1 MAISQ
6 SRYVDIKTQLEPSAV
21 INRKELIARF
31 FTSSD
36 VLSTDEIVEFMNTDE
51 VLARFGNN
59 SNEYKIANKYFS
71 YISKTSISPR
81 KISFANFHKNARA
94 AFLRATQFS
103 TLEALKAITAGS
115 FKLTLNSV
123 TATVSGVDLSA
134 ATDYASVAS
143 TVQTAIRTVEGWSS
157 ATVEFIASK
166 GFKLTAGTAGAAVIG
181 YAEDIDTGTIASL
194 LGWTVGKQP
203 QLSNGAAAETVLAAF
218 QRVVNVNNNFG
229 SFAFVD
235 SLTTEEITSL
245 AQYNHSLNVQYMYSV
260 GVNSVNYSTIQAAV
274 ANFDGVALSY
284 NDNDSEF
291 AAFMPMAIMA
301 ATDYDAPNGVVNFM
315 FTQFATETPSVYTD
329 TMANTLDAIKVNYY
343 GQTQSTGQNISFY
356 QRGYLQGSISDM
368 GVYSNEIWL
377 KSAMA
382 TLALSL
388 FIDRNQISANK
399 AGIGI
404 MRAALQSVIDEAIT
418 NGTISAE
425 KELSQRQKVVIG
437 QLTNDAEAWRQVQ
450 QAGYWLDVKIVQVEV
465 RGVLEYHLQYTL
477 IYGKGDSIRKISGL
491 DVLI

>member
-6 SRYVDIKTQLEPSAV
+6 SRYVDIKTQIEPKAV
-21 INRKELIARF
+21 INRKELIGRF

-36 VLSTDEIVEFMNTDE
+36 VLSSDEIVEYTSIDE
-51 VLARFGNN
+51 VLERFGTS

-81 KISFANFHKNARA
+81 KISFANIHLSARA

-103 TLEALKAITAGS
+103 TLADLKAVTSGS
-115 FKLTLNSV
+115 FQLTLDGV

-143 TVQTAIRTVEGWSS
+143 TLQTAIRTVEGWSS

-166 GFKLTAGTAGAAVIG
+166 GFKLTSGTAGASVIG
-181 YAEDIDTGTIASL
+181 YAQDIDTGTIASL
-194 LGWTVGKQP
+194 LGWTLAKAP
-203 QLSNGAAAETVLAAF
+203 QLSNGADAETPLAAF

-229 SFAFVD
+229 SFAFID
-235 SLTTEEITSL
+235 TLTTEQITSL
-245 AQYNHSLNVQYMYSV
+245 AEYNHGLNVQYVFSI
-260 GVNSVNYSTIQAAV
+260 GVNSVNYTAIQAAV
-274 ANFDGVALSY
+274 KNFDGVALTY
-284 NDNDSEF
+284 NDNDTEF

-301 ATDYDAPNGVVNFM
+301 ATDYDAPNGVVNYM
-315 FTQFATETPSVYTD
+315 FTQFSTETPSVYTD
-329 TMANTLDAIKVNYY
+329 TLANTLDTVKVNYY
-343 GQTQSTGQNISFY
+343 GQTQSTGQNIAFY

-368 GVYSNEIWL
+368 GVYANEIWL
-377 KSAMA
+377 KSAMS

-388 FIDRNQISANK
+388 FLDRNQISANK
-399 AGIGI
+399 AGIGL
-404 MRAALQSVIDEAIT
+404 MRAAMQSVIDEALT

-425 KELSQRQKVVIG
+425 KTLSQRQKVVIG
-437 QLTNDAEAWRQVQ
+437 QLTNDDEAWRQVQ
-450 QAGYWLDVKIVQVEV
+450 QAGYWLDIKIVEVEL
-465 RGVLEYHLQYTL
+465 RGTLEYHLQYTL

>member
-6 SRYVDIKTQLEPSAV
+6 SRYVDIKTQVEPQAV

-31 FTSSD
+31 FTTSD
-36 VLSTDEIVEFMNTDE
+36 VLSTDEIAEFLSADE
-51 VLARFGNN
+51 VLTRFGNA

-71 YISKTSISPR
+71 YVSKTSVSPR
-81 KISFANFHKNARA
+81 KISFCNWNKNARA
-94 AFLRATQFS
+94 AFLRATQFA
-103 TLEALKAITAGS
+103 TLEALKAVTSGS
-115 FKLTLNSV
+115 FKLTINGV
-123 TATVSGVDLSA
+123 TATVSGVDLSS

-143 TVQTAIRTVEGWSS
+143 TLQTAIRTVEGWSS

-166 GFKLTAGTAGAAVIG
+166 GFKLTSGTAAASVMG

-194 LGWTVGKQP
+194 LGWTIGTNP
-203 QLSNGAAAETVLAAF
+203 QISNGADAETPLAAF

-235 SLTTEEITSL
+235 TLTTAEITSL
-245 AQYNHSLNVQYMYSV
+245 AEYNHGLNVQFMYSV
-260 GVNSVNYSTIQAAV
+260 AVNSTNYTTIQAAV
-274 ANFDGVALSY
+274 KSFDGTALTY

-301 ATDYDAPNGVVNFM
+301 ATNYDAINGVVNYM
-315 FTQFATETPSVYTD
+315 FTQFSTETPAVYTD
-329 TMANTLDAIKVNYY
+329 SMANTLDTLRINYY
-343 GQTQSTGQNISFY
+343 GQTQATGQNISFY

-368 GVYSNEIWL
+368 GVYANEIWL
-377 KSAMA
+377 KSAMS

-388 FIDRNQISANK
+388 FIDRNQIAANK

-404 MRAALQSVIDEAIT
+404 MRAAMQSVIDEAIN
-418 NGTISAE
+418 NGSISAE
-425 KELSQRQKVVIG
+425 KILSQRQKVVIG
-437 QLTNDAEAWRQVQ
+437 QLTNDDDAWRQVQ
-450 QAGYWLDVKIVQVEV
+450 QDGYWLDIKIVEVEL
-465 RGVLEYHLQYTL
+465 RGTNEQHLQYTL
-477 IYGKGDSIRKISGL
+477 IYGKGDSIRKITGL